1 MATFEE
7 INQKG
12 KVVVSEVI
20 TLGDEKEYKF
30 EYTKYDTDTGDLML
44 GTHVENVRELDLINN
59 RAMLV
64 EQRDEDIVR
73 YNAEIA
79 EIDAKLTAITA
90 VKT

>member
-30 EYTKYDTDTGDLML
+30 EYTKYDTDTGDLMS
-44 GTHVENVRELDLINN
+44 GTHAENVRELDLINN

-64 EQRDEDIVR
+64 EQRDGDIAR

>member
-30 EYTKYDTDTGDLML
+30 EYTKYDTDTGDLMS

-64 EQRDEDIVR
+64 EQRDEDIAR

>member
-64 EQRDEDIVR
+64 EQRDGDIAR

-79 EIDAKLTAITA
+79 EIDAKLAAITA